1 MPKPKDQQ
9 TVTPYLILNDVEG
22 FITFTKTVFGAVE
35 TEKHLDD
42 NGRIMHAQIDI
53 GGSILMM
60 GESTSEWKP
69 QPAGLFIYVDDADSS
84 YNLALENGAESVT
97 EPADQN
103 YGRSCGVKD
112 VYGNTWWITSV

>member
-1 MPKPKDQQ
+1 MSKPKDQQ
-9 TVTPYLILNDVEG
+9 TVTPYLILSDVEG
-22 FITFTKTVFGAVE
+22 FISFTKKVFGAVE
-35 TEKHLDD
+35 TEMHRDD
-42 NGRIMHAQIDI
+42 NGRIMHAQVDI

-60 GESTSEWKP
+60 GESTHEWKP

-84 YNLALENGAESVT
+84 YKLALENGAESIT

-112 VYGNTWWITSV
+112 AYGNTWWITSV